1 MSNTNN
7 PTRSFSEAEVVR
19 RWYVADAG
27 DQVLG
32 RFASHLANILR
43 GKHKPT
49 YTPHVDGGDFVVV
62 VNAKNVRLTGRKLEQ
77 KQYVRHSGY
86 AGGLRTTTAGR
97 MLETHPDRVLRAAV
111 KGMLPKGPLGRRM
124 LTKLKI
130 YPGAE
135 HPHAAQAPKP
145 LEIR

>member
-1 MSNTNN
+1 M
-7 PTRSFSEAEVVR
+7 RH
-19 RWYVADAG
+19 WYVADAA

-32 RFASHLANILR
+32 RLATRLATILR

-49 YTPHVDGGDFVVV
+49 YTPHVDGGDFIVV

-77 KQYVRHSGY
+77 KEYVRHSGHT
-86 AGGLRTTTAGR
+86 GGLRTVTAGR

-130 YPGAE
+130 YPGAT
-135 HPHAAQAPKP
+135 HPHAAQSPKT